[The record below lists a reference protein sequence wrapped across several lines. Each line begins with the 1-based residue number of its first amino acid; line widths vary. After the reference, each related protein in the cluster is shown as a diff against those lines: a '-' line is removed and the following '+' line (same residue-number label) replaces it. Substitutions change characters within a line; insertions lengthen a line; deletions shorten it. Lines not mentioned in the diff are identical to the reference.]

1 LESYISHSSPPDDEG
16 KRANVMR
23 ALLFLLSG
31 ICIIY
36 PIISIYAHKTWWISM
51 PIDGALGFSATS
63 KSPGIGFII
72 AITCAISLI
81 AYGIITIL
89 IVHPADS
96 NDKS

>member
-1 LESYISHSSPPDDEG
+1 
-16 KRANVMR
+16 MR